1 MKITITID
9 VNAQETGYLD
19 DDELKDNI
27 VDFARDLL
35 INGAENEEVALTLL
49 EVSYEMQRSN

>member
-27 VDFARDLL
+27 VDFARDLI
-35 INGAENEEVALTLL
+35 INGAENEEVGLTLL
-49 EVSYEMQRSN
+49 NVSYEI

>member
-1 MKITITID
+1 MKIQITID
-9 VNAQETGYLD
+9 VNAQETGYRD

-27 VDFARDLL
+27 VDFARDLM

-49 EVSYEMQRSN
+49 DVSYEI